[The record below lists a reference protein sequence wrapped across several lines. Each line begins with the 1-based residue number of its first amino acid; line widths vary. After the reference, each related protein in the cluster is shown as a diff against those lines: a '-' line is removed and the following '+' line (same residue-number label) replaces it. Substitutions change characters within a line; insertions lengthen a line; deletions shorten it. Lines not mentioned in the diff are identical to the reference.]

1 MYGTK
6 KKMGHGGKA
15 RKEMMGGGMYK
26 KKQMKKGG
34 KALYNAGGVVSAM
47 EVQKPN

>member
-1 MYGTK
+1 MAGHK
-6 KKMGHGGKA
+6 PKEKMMHGGKA

-34 KALYNAGGVVSAM
+34 RMVYGMGG
-47 EVQKPN
+47 EVMPQAKPN